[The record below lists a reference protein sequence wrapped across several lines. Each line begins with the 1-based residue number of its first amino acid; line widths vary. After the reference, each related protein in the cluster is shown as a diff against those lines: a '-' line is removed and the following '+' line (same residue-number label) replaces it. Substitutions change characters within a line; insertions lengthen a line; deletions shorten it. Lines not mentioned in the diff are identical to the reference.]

1 MHDSPANFSYRSL
14 ERLCQKQA
22 ALASTKEARV
32 ALEAMAAEYRE
43 QAERLENEQPARD

>member
-1 MHDSPANFSYRSL
+1 MHDSHPSFSHRSL

-43 QAERLENEQPARD
+43 QAERLEKEQSARD